1 MSGVAAPRQLTR
13 SVRPL
18 DCIIVGFNEVDFNEF
33 AQSQQKFAH
42 VSAAYSELKT
52 NSVLHG
58 AERRTYM
65 DLLNVVL
72 SDSRGRP
79 SHLNAFKMPSLG
91 VAYLTS
97 FLRRRGFAVGFVNFF
112 NSEMD
117 DFAAMLAEGC
127 LAVAITTTYYV
138 DDAPIREIIKF
149 VRRHNIRATIV
160 VGGPRIVNICA
171 VHPPATQDLV
181 FRALGAD
188 VYVNDSQ
195 GERTLAELLE
205 CLSGEETNRL
215 ESIPNLIYRVDGET
229 FCRTR
234 RDPEDNDLSENAVDW
249 STFDPSFYTP
259 TAYMRTS
266 RSCAFRCAFCN
277 YPAMAGKLALSELDV
292 IESELGYLCDHG
304 VRNLIF
310 VDDTFNVPLPRF
322 KNICRMLIRNRF
334 DLRWVSFF
342 RCSNADEE
350 AFDLMAESG
359 CFGVLLGIESGDQ
372 QILRNMNKSAQVE
385 QYCRGIARLT
395 DRGILTLASLVLGFP
410 GETAETISRTIEFLQ
425 HSAPTFYSLQLYYH
439 DKLAPIE
446 RQRERFG
453 IEGAGYSW
461 KHLTMDWQQ
470 AAEWKEH
477 VIREIT
483 ESALLP
489 LYGLSIWSLPYL
501 ISHGLTVD
509 QIIRFATHA
518 RRLLIKGLDT
528 VDVDCD
534 EDLRRLESI
543 FVT

>member
-1 MSGVAAPRQLTR
+1 M
-13 SVRPL
+13 
-18 DCIIVGFNEVDFNEF
+18 DCLVVGFNEVDFNEF
-33 AQSQQKFAH
+33 AQAQQQFAH
-42 VSAAYSELKT
+42 VSGAYSELKT
-52 NSVLHG
+52 NSVLLG

-65 DLLNVVL
+65 DLLNAVF
-72 SDSRGRP
+72 SGARGEPSR
-79 SHLNAFKMPSLG
+79 LNAFEMPSLG

-97 FLRRRGFAVGFVNFF
+97 FLRRRGFTVGFVNFF
-112 NSEMD
+112 NFGVD

-127 LAVAITTTYYV
+127 LTVAITTTYYV
-138 DDAPIREIIKF
+138 DDSPIRQIVKF
-149 VRRHNIRATIV
+149 IRRHDLRSTII

-171 VHPPATQDLV
+171 THPPETQELV
-181 FRALGAD
+181 LRALGAD
-188 VYVNDSQ
+188 VYINDSQ
-195 GERTLAELLE
+195 GERTLADLVGCLRGGAPHQLE
-205 CLSGEETNRL
+205 R
-215 ESIPNLIYRVDGET
+215 IPNLIYRVDGGS
-229 FCRTR
+229 FRRTR
-234 RDPEDNDLSENAVDW
+234 RDPENNDLNENAVDW
-249 STFDPSFYTP
+249 SGFNPSFYTP
-259 TAYMRTS
+259 TTYMRTS

-292 IESELGYLCDHG
+292 IESELGFLCDHG

-372 QILRNMNKSAQVE
+372 QILSNMNKSARVE
-385 QYCRGIARLT
+385 QYRRGIERLT

-410 GETAETISRTIEFLQ
+410 GETADTVARTMEFLQ
-425 HSAPTFYSLQLYYH
+425 QSAPTFYSIQLYYH
-439 DKLAPIE
+439 DMLAPIE
-446 RQRERFG
+446 QQRERFG

-461 KHLTMDWQQ
+461 KHMTMDWQQ
-470 AAEWKEH
+470 AAAWKEQ
-477 VIREIT
+477 VIREVT

-501 ISHGLTVD
+501 ASQGLTVD
-509 QIIRFATHA
+509 QIIRFVTDV
-518 RRLLIKGLDT
+518 RRLLVKGLDAAH
-528 VDVDCD
+528 VECD
-534 EDLRRLESI
+534 DDLRRLESI